1 MARGSQHS
9 HYTSTA
15 ECIVA
20 LCWSAYVYDS
30 PIGIMETH
38 RLVIFRCAFFS
49 GTNLAYSPTSIWQKH
64 RPISLSYNDWTSDSP
79 LDNQVKIP
87 AGLVS

>member
-1 MARGSQHS
+1 MARGSQQS

-20 LCWSAYVYDS
+20 LCWSAYVYDF

-49 GTNLAYSPTSIWQKH
+49 GTNLAYSRLAFGKNSDQSVC
-64 RPISLSYNDWTSDSP
+64 PIVTEPVTVHWTIRTKSR
-79 LDNQVKIP
+79 L
-87 AGLVS
+87 G